1 MGKRSA
7 PLGSRSNRIPAP
19 RRGATSHCQALIRV
33 PAIAPRA
40 GVLGENRGMLK
51 TSGMK
56 TIPTRRTI
64 ASGLAIVVLA
74 LSAAVS
80 HAAACKKVVI
90 EGDVTSAAEW
100 RTPIGKGWVFRVL
113 PIAPGQIGYSGWD
126 LVVDR
131 AQAAGYPDALLLA
144 TLPYDSINER
154 EIGTTYGLRAQ
165 DAIGWN
171 PRSFRFLTDPA
182 AFREGQQIFRSFSTD
197 GRMQG
202 HAAGAK
208 HDDSPNT
215 LPMARLLELQKGAA
229 AGELSILDAHLIPG
243 VANPA
248 PYAQNWAVASS
259 RTPHQVESAAA
270 GKATPRGALHWM
282 RFSLTLWL
290 PGGWN
295 LPPGLHAVPA
305 ACPQ

>member
-19 RRGATSHCQALIRV
+19 RRGATSHCQAIIRV
-33 PAIAPRA
+33 HAIAPRA

-100 RTPIGKGWVFRVL
+100 RTPIGQGWVFRVL

-182 AFREGQQIFRSFSTD
+182 AFREGQQIFRSLVAQ
-197 GRMQG
+197 GQMQQKG
-202 HAAGAK
+202 G
-208 HDDSPNT
+208 SPNT
-215 LPMARLLELQKGAA
+215 QAIARLLELQRHGA
-229 AGELSILDAHLIPG
+229 AGELSILDVHLIPG

-290 PGGWN
+290 PGGWT
-295 LPPGLHAVPA
+295 LPTGLHAVPA

>member
-1 MGKRSA
+1 
-7 PLGSRSNRIPAP
+7 
-19 RRGATSHCQALIRV
+19 
-33 PAIAPRA
+33 
-40 GVLGENRGMLK
+40 MLK

-56 TIPTRRTI
+56 AIPKRRTI

-74 LSAAVS
+74 LSAAVG

-90 EGDVTSAAEW
+90 EGDVTSAREW
-100 RTPIGKGWVFRVL
+100 RTPIGQGWILRVL
-113 PIAPGQIGYSGWD
+113 PIAPGQAGYSGWD
-126 LVVDR
+126 LAVDR
-131 AQAAGYPDALLLA
+131 AQPAGFPDALLLA

-171 PRSFRFLTDPA
+171 PRSFRFLADPA
-182 AFREGQQIFRSFSTD
+182 AFREGQHIFRSLV
-197 GRMQG
+197 
-202 HAAGAK
+202 AAGQMQQK
-208 HDDSPNT
+208 GGPPNT
-215 LPMARLLELQKGAA
+215 QAIARLLELQKGAA
-229 AGELSILDAHLIPG
+229 AGELSILDARLIPG
-243 VANPA
+243 VADPA